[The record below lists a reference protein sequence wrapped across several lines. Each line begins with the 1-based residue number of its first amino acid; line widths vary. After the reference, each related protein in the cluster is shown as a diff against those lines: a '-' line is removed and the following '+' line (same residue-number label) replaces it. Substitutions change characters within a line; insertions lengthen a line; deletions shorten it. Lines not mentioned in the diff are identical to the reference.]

1 MKRSIQFSVVSVIL
15 VLIALPVMGHH
26 PAEGIVDDE
35 VYAMIDEMVADTPHA
50 LLDFDDMDDDN
61 DMTNETTIETPSL
74 MSLERMIDDGLLN
87 YAAMLDGD
95 VTIAIDLTDGRI
107 VVLTVTQTDQ

>member
-15 VLIALPVMGHH
+15 ALVAFPVMGHH

-35 VYAMIDEMVADTPHA
+35 VYEMIDSMVADTPHA
-50 LLDFDDMDDDN
+50 TIELDDMGDMN
-61 DMTNETTIETPSL
+61 DLTNETTIGLPSV
-74 MSLERMIDDGLLN
+74 MSLERMIDDGLLD

-95 VTIAIDLTDGRI
+95 VTVLIDLTDRRLVEMTI
-107 VVLTVTQTDQ
+107 IQEE